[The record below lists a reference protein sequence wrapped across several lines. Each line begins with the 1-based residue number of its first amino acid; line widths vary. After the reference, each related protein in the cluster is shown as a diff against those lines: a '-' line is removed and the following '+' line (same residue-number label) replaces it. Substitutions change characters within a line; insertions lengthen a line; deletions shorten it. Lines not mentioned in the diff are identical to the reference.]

1 MIITKTPLRI
11 SFVGGG
17 TDLKAFYERDEGA
30 VLSSALS
37 LYVYIAVH
45 PYFEGKFVLKYSE
58 TETVDSLDQIKH
70 PLFRECLR
78 RTETAGSVEIAS
90 FADIPSRGSGLGS
103 SSSFAVGLI
112 KALEAFK
119 GRNASPAEVAAK
131 ACEIEIEKLGEP
143 IGKQDQYAAA
153 FGGFNVI
160 RFLPNGEVKV
170 EPLPISQDTKDT
182 LASHLVLFYTDKT
195 RSASTVLSTQQSN
208 TKNDTATFDAL
219 RRMRD
224 QVWFLRDELAQ
235 GRLDSMGTAL
245 DQAWQLKRTLAKG
258 ITDPYL
264 DEIYLSARQA
274 GALGGKLL
282 GAGGG
287 GFFLFYCRP
296 EKQTD
301 LARAL
306 SQLKRA
312 PVSLDPLGSRV
323 ILSDDQVLSW
333 SDVRSSMH
341 H

>member
-17 TDLKAFYERDEGA
+17 TDLKAFYEREEGA
-30 VLSSALS
+30 VLSSAIS
-37 LYVYIAVH
+37 LYIYIAVH
-45 PYFEGKFVLKYSE
+45 PYFEGKFVLKYSD
-58 TETVDSLDQIKH
+58 TETVEGLDEIRH

-78 RTETAGSVEIAS
+78 SMDMTGSLEIAS

-112 KALEAFK
+112 KALAAFK
-119 GRNASPAEVAAK
+119 GQDASPAEVAAK
-131 ACEIEIEKLGEP
+131 ACQIEIEKLGEP

-160 RFLPNGEVKV
+160 RFLSDGNVKV
-170 EPLPISQDTKDT
+170 EPLSLSPDLKDA

-208 TKNDTATFDAL
+208 TKNDASTVDAL
-219 RRMRD
+219 KRMRD
-224 QVWFLRDELAQ
+224 QVWHLREELTQ

-264 DEIYLSARQA
+264 DQLYFTAKEA

-296 EKQTD
+296 EKQRD
-301 LARAL
+301 LAKAL
-306 SQLKRA
+306 HHLKRA

-323 ILSDDQVLSW
+323 ILSDDQVQSW